1 VKFGDRDLLEK
12 DKVEIVKQQQAEIQ
26 KVLDSTIRPSKGHTL
41 FEVNLTDNTI
51 QKAVFD
57 ELPYIKWEDALKGHI
72 STQSKVTRKENCIY
86 VSALNK
92 NNVLKILKRDFNIT
106 LKNK

>member
-1 VKFGDRDLLEK
+1 MKFGDRDLLEK

-26 KVLDSTIRPSKGHTL
+26 KVLDTTIRPSRGHTL

-57 ELPYIKWEDALKGHI
+57 ELPNVKWEDALKGHI
-72 STQSKVTRKENCIY
+72 SSQSKITRKENCIY

-92 NNVLKILKRDFNIT
+92 SNVLKILKRDFNIT
-106 LKNK
+106 I